1 MEIDS
6 LLREDPPYGRTP
18 EPSRVSTFA
27 TEWKRTGQGA
37 KACDATP
44 ADFMVD
50 VAGLPRSP
58 WNISAA
64 RVFTD
69 HFIGK
74 MEYDDT
80 PDMRKKIE
88 NAFTNRIRSL
98 RSRRKKEG
106 LPQAE
111 RAVERSQHCRR
122 QRKYQVSVSDLVAC
136 RSYPKCFV

>member
-1 MEIDS
+1 MI
-6 LLREDPPYGRTP
+6 
-18 EPSRVSTFA
+18 
-27 TEWKRTGQGA
+27 
-37 KACDATP
+37 
-44 ADFMVD
+44 D
-50 VAGLPRSP
+50 VAGKPRSP

-64 RVFTD
+64 QVFTD
-69 HFIGK
+69 HLIGK

-106 LPQAE
+106 RPQAE
-111 RAVERSQHCRR
+111 RAVERSQHARR

-136 RSYPKCFV
+136 RSYLKCFV